1 MFRKALS
8 VLLISC
14 FAWFWPVGLTMAEIS
29 ASPSL
34 PANPVYQPPLRGAP
48 DRRVGGGTRGGTLV
62 LSVVA
67 PKQSSWASQDQPQFY
82 WYISAIPKQGKLT
95 FSLNKASSSKPLFE
109 NTLLLPNNPGIQG
122 YPLTGYRL
130 EPRVEYLW
138 SISLSFDEKEE
149 RADQVAKGGIIY
161 NGLSDNDRLAW
172 NKLKQDELIVLQSHS
187 GYWYDAMENLMR
199 LIDSHPNDSQYR
211 EWRKDLLMQV
221 GLGNIAEF

>member
-1 MFRKALS
+1 MSERRGIFVGPARGRALDLNDVRGGALDLS
-8 VLLISC
+8 VLT
-14 FAWFWPVGLTMAEIS
+14 PE
-29 ASPSL
+29 
-34 PANPVYQPPLRGAP
+34 
-48 DRRVGGGTRGGTLV
+48 
-62 LSVVA
+62 
-67 PKQSSWASQDQPQFY
+67 QSSWASQDQPMFY
-82 WYISAIPKQGKLT
+82 WFISAIPKQGKLT

-109 NTLLLPNNPGIQG
+109 VSLPMPNNPGIQG

-130 EPRVEYLW
+130 EPGVEYLW

-221 GLGNIAEF
+221 GLGSIAGF